1 MEMQVTFITHYAMD
15 VIDAYAQELEDNR
28 PRRGE

>member
-1 MEMQVTFITHYAMD
+1 MQVTSEHTMVMN